1 MSKALLSV
9 RDLHVHFPLAADWR
23 GRPSGWLKAV
33 DGVDLDIAAGE
44 SLALVGESG
53 CGKSTLGAAIL
64 GMQQRSS
71 GRIVF
76 DGSDLN
82 DDTAR
87 RRAER
92 SRDIQIVFQDP
103 VSALNPRMA
112 IGRSIAEP
120 LDIHG
125 IGSPR
130 ERVNRVHELLKLVGL
145 SPDDA
150 ERKPNAFS
158 GGQRQR
164 IVIARAI
171 ALQPKLLI
179 LDEPV
184 SALDVSI
191 RSQILNLLLELQGRL
206 GLSYLFISHD
216 LSVVRH
222 FADRVAVMYLGRIA
236 ETGATR
242 DVFAEPVHPY
252 TQALLSAV
260 PLPDPVAQ
268 RRRQR
273 VLLHGDLPSPASP
286 PKGCRFST
294 RCPIAEPVCH
304 AISPELVPVGD
315 SIHTAACHINAPAEQ
330 FASHPSKNQ
339 HNPPSAS
346 NAESAF
352 NRSSS

>member
-9 RDLHVHFPLAADWR
+9 RDLHVHFPLAADWL
-23 GRPSGWLKAV
+23 GRPTGWLKAV
-33 DGVDLDIAAGE
+33 DGVDLDIAEGE

-130 ERVNRVHELLKLVGL
+130 ERADRVYELLELVGL
-145 SPDDA
+145 NPIDA
-150 ERKPNAFS
+150 KRKPNAFS

-242 DVFAEPVHPY
+242 DVFAEPIHPY

-260 PLPDPVAQ
+260 PLPDPIAQ

-294 RCPIAEPVCH
+294 RCPIAEPICH
-304 AISPELVPVGD
+304 AISPGLVPVGD
-315 SIHTAACHINAPAEQ
+315 SGQTAACHINAPAKQ
-330 FASHPSKNQ
+330 FASHPSKDQ
-339 HNPPSAS
+339 HNSPSAY
-346 NAESAF
+346 NAKSDF